1 MRILANKTGNF
12 YLKKREAENQKSHE
26 ISGIPET
33 GIPIRKP

>member
-1 MRILANKTGNF
+1 MRILADKTGNF
-12 YLKKREAENQKSHE
+12 YLKNREAENQKSHE